1 VIYSPSGNPYLP
13 PHAGPAHPPRRTGS
27 PTALARAPRMNT
39 DRTPIERR
47 AAEIIQSWLDGAP
60 PDAAAALARHPEF
73 TTDKAIVLDLA
84 FAEFLVR
91 ELRGEQ
97 LDMEEYCT
105 RFPEYHASLGRML
118 AQQSVGERASGPD
131 GALPGGLAQRTVS
144 VPVHPVQ
151 HSQPGPSQTPVPTE
165 GSPATRATG
174 GSGSSPSKRA
184 GGPAWPE
191 AGGKVGDFN
200 LLRQLGKG
208 AFGRVFLALE
218 EPTTR
223 HVVVKISKQK
233 CDEAKVLGRLGH
245 RNVVSVLSAPHD
257 LLSGLYLVVMPYH
270 GSATFEDLLE
280 LAYPLRK
287 GGASR
292 PRGADVI
299 VAAARR
305 NLQPTDPVPSDLK
318 ADPFLARAGFID
330 GIVWL
335 GVRLADALSAVHRSG
350 FVHHDLKPS
359 NVLLGL
365 DGQPRLLDFNLASDA
380 RNAKSRLGGTLPYMP
395 PEHLQAVREQDGS
408 ASMDTRGDVY
418 SLGVILYELLT
429 STHPFGRFPKSR
441 SVRTVAE
448 EMLARQRLGVRPV
461 RERNPDVPV
470 RLARL
475 VEKCLSFDPA
485 DRPQTAADVAVE
497 LKQCYS
503 AHKRALQFLGT
514 RPGRALVTTA
524 AIGLFS
530 AATWMATAEA
540 RSAPVDHRRSGL
552 TALSDGRYID
562 AVASL
567 GKATQLAPDDGDV
580 WLNLGR
586 AKLAQGE
593 LYSARPD
600 LERAAA
606 LRPEHGPTQATLGW
620 CLAKLGHHDL
630 AQAALAK
637 AERPDFAPASLFAL
651 RGYSHVQVRQD
662 REAAMALNRALE
674 LDPNNRPALVNR
686 GQLGLVLAMGKI
698 EVPARQAFD
707 DVERAM
713 TAGPADGHLYL
724 WAARFYAW
732 AAYKPPHAKGEWP
745 DAARMRERCRSLLR
759 LAVENGAPE
768 SQWKPDSTFRFLFG
782 APELYAKDW
791 ARPANEANPYGYWRA
806 GDPLV
811 DFGS

>member
-1 VIYSPSGNPYLP
+1 M
-13 PHAGPAHPPRRTGS
+13 H
-27 PTALARAPRMNT
+27 T
-39 DRTPIERR
+39 DRNPVERR

-60 PDAAAALARHPEF
+60 PDAAGALARHPEF

-91 ELRGEQ
+91 ELKGEQ
-97 LDMEEYCT
+97 LDMEEYCA

-118 AQQSVGERASGPD
+118 AQQSAGDRTGGPD
-131 GALPGGLAQRTVS
+131 GALPGGLADRTVNVQVQPVQRTQLGTS
-144 VPVHPVQ
+144 PA
-151 HSQPGPSQTPVPTE
+151 PSASE
-165 GSPATRATG
+165 GSRPTPLVG
-174 GSGSSPSKRA
+174 GSGSSPSKPT
-184 GGPAWPE
+184 GGTQWPE
-191 AGGKVGDFN
+191 PGGKVGDFN

-257 LLSGLYLVVMPYH
+257 LLSGLYLIVMPYY
-270 GSATFEDLLE
+270 GCATFEDLLE
-280 LAYPLRK
+280 VAYPLRK
-287 GGASR
+287 DGSAR
-292 PRGADVI
+292 PRTAEVI
-299 VAAARR
+299 VTAARR
-305 NLQPTDPVPSDLK
+305 NLQPTDPVPHDLR
-318 ADPFLARAGFID
+318 ADAFLTRANFID

-429 STHPFGRFPKSR
+429 GTHPFGRFPKSR
-441 SVRTVAE
+441 SVRTVAA

-475 VEKCLSFDPA
+475 VEKCLAFKPE
-485 DRPQTAADVAVE
+485 DRPQTAADVAAE

-503 AHKRALQFLGT
+503 VRKRTLQFLAT
-514 RPGRALVTTA
+514 RPGRAVVTAA

-530 AATWMATAEA
+530 AATWMATAQA
-540 RSAPVDHRRSGL
+540 RPALVDHRRAGM
-552 TALSDGRYID
+552 TALADARYTD

-567 GKATQLAPDDGDV
+567 GVAALSSPNDGEV
-580 WLNLGR
+580 WLALGR

-593 LYSARPD
+593 WRAARPD

-606 LRPEHGPTQATLGW
+606 LRPDHGPTQATLGW
-620 CLAKLGHHDL
+620 CLARLGHHEE
-630 AQAALAK
+630 AQAVLAK
-637 AERPDFAPASLFAL
+637 AERLDYAPAALFVL
-651 RGYSHVQVRQD
+651 RGYSHLQFRVNPAETDRQ
-662 REAAMALNRALE
+662 AAMALDRALQ
-674 LDPNNRPALVNR
+674 LDPNNRAARINRAHLALVIA
-686 GQLGLVLAMGKI
+686 QDKTALPSA
-698 EVPARQAFD
+698 QAFED
-707 DVERAM
+707 LEQAL
-713 TAGPADGHLYL
+713 TSGPPDGHVFLF
-724 WAARFYAW
+724 AAHFYAW
-732 AAYKPPHAKGEWP
+732 AAQKPAHAKVPWHP
-745 DAARMRERCRSLLR
+745 AAAAMRERCRSLLR
-759 LAVENGAPE
+759 LAVENGVPDD
-768 SQWKPDSTFRFLFG
+768 WKLGVTFRHLFG
-782 APELYAKDW
+782 EPEQFARDW
-791 ARPANEANPYGYWRA
+791 SRPAQQANPYGYWRA
-806 GDPLV
+806 GNPLV
-811 DFGS
+811 EFPG